1 MKQLREHI
9 RKEIKKLVEE
19 KNLVKHKAPL
29 IVMDALRKIFP
40 GPVVR
45 YVENLKA
52 SSTIPPSYR
61 AFLKEGGKY
70 FDLIVIES
78 PQEELGAS
86 IIVKIGPK
94 RYNMTDST
102 EVQLAQQELNRL
114 LTSPVLNP
122 DGDEETDDSKDTG
135 GGSSSSDVAFDDD
148 SDDSADEEET
158 EEPEA

>member
-1 MKQLREHI
+1 MKLLREHI
-9 RKEIKKLVEE
+9 RKQIIKLAE
-19 KNLVKHKAPL
+19 NQTLRKHKAPP
-29 IVMDALRKIFP
+29 IVVGALKQLFP
-40 GPVVR
+40 GPLVR

-61 AFLKEGGKY
+61 VFLKEGGKH

-78 PQEELGAS
+78 PQEEMGAS

-102 EVQLAQQELNRL
+102 EVKLAQQELDRL
-114 LTSPVLNP
+114 LRAPVFNP
-122 DGDEETDDSKDTG
+122 DGDEETDDSGDTGGG
-135 GGSSSSDVAFDDD
+135 GGSSSDTEWEK
-148 SDDSADEEET
+148 DEEEGEET

>member
-9 RKEIKKLVEE
+9 RKEIIKLAEE

-29 IVMDALRKIFP
+29 VVMDALRKIFP

-52 SSTIPPSYR
+52 ANTIPPSYR
-61 AFLKEGGKY
+61 VFLREGGKH
-70 FDLIVIES
+70 FDLILERISVV
-78 PQEELGAS
+78 A
-86 IIVKIGPK
+86 KIGPK
-94 RYNMTDST
+94 TYWLMNDD
-102 EVQLAQQELNRL
+102 EVLLAQQELNRL
-114 LTSPVLNP
+114 LISPVLNP
-122 DGDEETDDSKDTG
+122 DGDEETDDSGDTGG

-148 SDDSADEEET
+148 SDDSEDEEET